1 MSKQVSKELS
11 EKYVKLTGIEHV
23 LKRPDTYIGEV
34 GMDTKSMFVA
44 TNFEEDLKNTKMEY
58 KEVSYSPGFVKIFDE
73 VLTNASDHA
82 IRTGKVSYIKVLM
95 DNDTISIE
103 NDGPGV
109 PVVIHEKEKIYIP
122 EMVFG
127 HLLSGENFD
136 DSKDRFVGGR
146 NGLGVKLTNIFSSEF
161 IIETADGNKSYRQKF
176 SNNMSTKTKPHT
188 RKSKKSFTKVTYKPD
203 FEKFSM
209 EGIDESSMSILVK
222 RVFDIA
228 AYNPSLRVSLNGRVI
243 PIRAFRDYMKLF
255 LKEDADIYYE
265 KINDEWEIGIS
276 ESPVETFTQVSM
288 VNGISTVLGG
298 THVNYASNMVTSS
311 VKNSLSRGN
320 KVNIRVGDIKNRILL
335 FVNCKLPNPSFNA
348 QTKEDL
354 TLKLNGLSKG
364 VILNDSLLR
373 RLSKADM
380 FADLLE
386 LSMMKEKLE
395 AQKQLNKQTSGRIR
409 IDKLFDAN
417 NAGKIGKSKNCHL
430 FLTEGDSA
438 ASLAISGFSV
448 VGRDN
453 YGSFPLK
460 GKPLNVRDTMMKKIK
475 DNEEISKIVQI
486 LGLEFGKK
494 YTSLDELRYGKVVIM
509 SDADCLDENTL
520 IKTKNGVKKI
530 KDLTYF
536 DEVLTHN
543 GIYKN
548 IINIIKTHKEQY
560 VNIKFNGSELNV
572 GLEHKM
578 LVYRDGDII
587 EIFSKDLLPTDF
599 LLRKKK

>member
-11 EKYVKLTGIEHV
+11 EKYIKLTGIEHV

-58 KEVSYSPGFVKIFDE
+58 KEVTYSPGFIKIFDE

-82 IRTGKVSYIKVLM
+82 IRTGGVSYIKVIM
-95 DNDTISIE
+95 ENNIISIE

-136 DSKDRFVGGR
+136 DTKDRFVGGR

-161 IIETADGNKSYRQKF
+161 NIETADGNKMYRQKF
-176 SNNMSTKTKPHT
+176 TNNMSTKTKPYT

-209 EGIDESSMSILVK
+209 EGIDETSMSILVK

-255 LKEDADIYYE
+255 LKDDADIYYE

-288 VNGISTVLGG
+288 VNGISTILGG
-298 THVNYASNMVTSS
+298 THVNYATNMVTTS
-311 VKNSLSRGN
+311 VKQSLSRGN

-354 TLKLNGLSKG
+354 TLKLNGLTKD

-386 LSMMKEKLE
+386 LSLMKEKLE
-395 AQKQLNKQTSGRIR
+395 AQKQLNKKTSGRIK

-417 NAGKIGKSKNCHL
+417 NAGTTKSKKCHL

-520 IKTKNGVKKI
+520 IKTKNGIKKI

-543 GIYKN
+543 GEYKSVLS
-548 IINIIKTHKEQY
+548 IIKTYKEQY

-578 LVYRDGDII
+578 LIYRDGNII
-587 EIFSKDLLPTDF
+587 EEYSKNLLPTDF
-599 LLRKKK
+599 LLRKK